1 MKKILI
7 FILKF
12 YQVLLSPL
20 KKPCCRFFPTC
31 SNYALQA
38 VERFGVIKGLYLT
51 LKRLIRCNP
60 FFKGG
65 YDPVPKKEDFH
76 ILD

>member
-7 FILKF
+7 FLSKF
-12 YQVLLSPL
+12 YQVSLSPL
-20 KKPCCRFFPTC
+20 KKPCCRFSPTC
-31 SNYALQA
+31 SSYALQA
-38 VERFGVIKGLYLT
+38 IERFGVIKGLYLT

-65 YDPVPKKEDFH
+65 YDPVPEKDDFY
-76 ILD
+76 I